1 MNDYRIVREIGQG
14 GMGCVYEALDA
25 NNRKVALKMMSAK
38 AASHPDYREM
48 FEYEVSSLRK
58 LSHPS
63 IVKVVGEPFSDAGG
77 NLFLPMEFVEGKTIS
92 QIVQTNGAF
101 KEQVALDIFIKLL
114 DAFSYIHSKSCIH
127 RDVKPSNIIIRPD
140 GSICVIDF
148 GIAKDS
154 KTSTGKTIGRVVGTD
169 GYMSPEQA
177 NGYNID
183 TRTDIYSLGCLLHYM
198 LTGTHAIPKQSN
210 DYDTICA
217 ILENNF
223 PLVSE
228 KGFTVSDKTQK
239 TILTAVNKNMTLRYQ
254 TAEEFKAALKGEQ
267 KTKTSYTI
275 SVGRLNPTWG
285 PSRNCDIIMEGEYV
299 SSHHLDIIWESQDDN
314 GSSFKVT
321 IKDHSTN
328 GTGVNG
334 RKIKN
339 ESYSFIVNQSVKSLM
354 NNSSSL
360 PQIMIAGLASHVLNW
375 EQVLNFLFHKMDLP
389 TSVIDEYKDDTDVH
403 GGLVELSKS
412 EDITVGYGILCFV
425 IPIAGWILGVVWK
438 SQNPVKAK
446 SANRLAL
453 YGFLFYFA
461 LTFLFASN

>member
-1 MNDYRIVREIGQG
+1 MNDYRIVREVGQG
-14 GMGCVYEALDA
+14 GMGCVYESLDS

-38 AASHPDYREM
+38 AAAHPDYREM

-63 IVKVVGEPFSDAGG
+63 IVKIVGEPFSDAGG
-77 NLFLPMEFVEGKTIS
+77 NMFLPMEFVEGKTIS
-92 QIVQTNGAF
+92 QIVQANGAF
-101 KEQVALDIFIKLL
+101 KEQEALSIFVKLL
-114 DAFSYIHSKSCIH
+114 DAFSYIHGKSCIH

-210 DYDTICA
+210 DYETICA

-228 KGFTVSDKTQK
+228 KGVTVSENTQK
-239 TILTAVNKNMTLRYQ
+239 AILTAVNKNMTLRFQ
-254 TAEEFKAALKGEQ
+254 TAEDFKMALTDKVVYRI
-267 KTKTSYTI
+267 T
-275 SVGRLNPTWG
+275 VGR
-285 PSRNCDIIMEGEYV
+285 SNCDIALYGEYV
-299 SSHHLDIIWESQDDN
+299 SSHHLDVIWEPQDDKC
-314 GSSFKVT
+314 SSFNVV

-328 GTGVNG
+328 GTGVDG

-339 ESYSFIVNQSVKSLM
+339 ESYSFIVNKSVKSLL
-354 NNSSSL
+354 NDSSSL
-360 PQIMIAGLASHVLNW
+360 PQVMIAGLASHILDWRVVLN
-375 EQVLNFLFHKMDLP
+375 LLFDKMNLS
-389 TSVIDEYKDDTDVH
+389 TSVIDEHDDDKEVS
-403 GGLVELSKS
+403 GEVNGVLES
-412 EDITVGYGILCFV
+412 ENITVGYGILCFV
-425 IPIAGWILGVVWK
+425 VPIVGWILGAVWE
-438 SQNPVKAK
+438 SRNPIKAQ
-446 SANRLAL
+446 SANKLAL
-453 YGFLFYFA
+453 YGLLFILVVSFFFA
-461 LTFLFASN
+461 IIQCAS

>member
-1 MNDYRIVREIGQG
+1 MNDYRIVREVGQG
-14 GMGCVYEALDA
+14 GMGCVYESLDS

-38 AASHPDYREM
+38 AAAHPDYREM

-63 IVKVVGEPFSDAGG
+63 IVKIVGEPFSDAGG
-77 NLFLPMEFVEGKTIS
+77 NMFLPMEFVEGKTIS
-92 QIVQTNGAF
+92 QIVQANGAF
-101 KEQVALDIFIKLL
+101 KEQEALSIFVKLL
-114 DAFSYIHSKSCIH
+114 DAFSYIHGKSCIH

-154 KTSTGKTIGRVVGTD
+154 KTSTGKTIGRVIGTD

-210 DYDTICA
+210 DYETICA

-228 KGFTVSDKTQK
+228 KGVTVSENTQK
-239 TILTAVNKNMTLRYQ
+239 AILTAVNKNMTLRFQ
-254 TAEEFKAALKGEQ
+254 TAEDFKMALTDKVVYRI
-267 KTKTSYTI
+267 T
-275 SVGRLNPTWG
+275 VGR
-285 PSRNCDIIMEGEYV
+285 SNCDIALYGEYV
-299 SSHHLDIIWESQDDN
+299 SSHHLDVIWEPQDDKC
-314 GSSFKVT
+314 SSFNVV

-328 GTGVNG
+328 GTGVDG

-339 ESYSFIVNQSVKSLM
+339 ESYSFIVNKSVKSLL
-354 NNSSSL
+354 NDSSSL
-360 PQIMIAGLASHVLNW
+360 PQVMIAGLASHILDWRVVLN
-375 EQVLNFLFHKMDLP
+375 LLFEKMNLS
-389 TSVIDEYKDDTDVH
+389 TSVIDEHDDDKEVS
-403 GGLVELSKS
+403 GEVNGVLES
-412 EDITVGYGILCFV
+412 ENITVGYGILCFV
-425 IPIAGWILGVVWK
+425 VPIVGWILGAVWE
-438 SQNPVKAK
+438 SRNPIKAQ
-446 SANRLAL
+446 SANKLAL
-453 YGFLFYFA
+453 YGLLFILVVSFFFA
-461 LTFLFASN
+461 IIQCAS

>member
-1 MNDYRIVREIGQG
+1 MNDYRIVREVGQG
-14 GMGCVYEALDA
+14 GMGCVYESLDS

-38 AASHPDYREM
+38 AAAHPDYREM

-63 IVKVVGEPFSDAGG
+63 IVKIVGEPFSDAGG
-77 NLFLPMEFVEGKTIS
+77 NMFLPMEFVEGKTIS
-92 QIVQTNGAF
+92 QIVQANGAF
-101 KEQVALDIFIKLL
+101 KEQEALSIFVKLL
-114 DAFSYIHSKSCIH
+114 DAFSYIHGKSCIH

-140 GSICVIDF
+140 GTICVIDF

-210 DYDTICA
+210 DYETICA

-228 KGFTVSDKTQK
+228 KGVTVSENTQK
-239 TILTAVNKNMTLRYQ
+239 AILTAVNKNMTLRFQ
-254 TAEEFKAALKGEQ
+254 TAEDFKMALTDKVVYRI
-267 KTKTSYTI
+267 T
-275 SVGRLNPTWG
+275 VGR
-285 PSRNCDIIMEGEYV
+285 SNCDIALYGEYV
-299 SSHHLDIIWESQDDN
+299 SSHHLDVIWEPQDDKC
-314 GSSFKVT
+314 SSFNVV

-328 GTGVNG
+328 GTGVDG

-339 ESYSFIVNQSVKSLM
+339 ESYSFIVNKSVKSLL
-354 NNSSSL
+354 NDSSSL
-360 PQIMIAGLASHVLNW
+360 PQVMIAGLASHILDWRVVLN
-375 EQVLNFLFHKMDLP
+375 LLFEKMNLS
-389 TSVIDEYKDDTDVH
+389 TSVIDEHDDDKEVF
-403 GGLVELSKS
+403 GEVNGVLES
-412 EDITVGYGILCFV
+412 ENITVGYGILCFV
-425 IPIAGWILGVVWK
+425 VPIVGWILGAVWE
-438 SQNPVKAK
+438 SRNPIKAQ
-446 SANRLAL
+446 SANKLAL
-453 YGFLFYFA
+453 YGLLFVLVVSFFFA
-461 LTFLFASN
+461 IIQCAS

>member
-1 MNDYRIVREIGQG
+1 MNEYKIIREVGKG
-14 GMGCVYEALDA
+14 GMGCVYESLDS
-25 NNRKVALKMMSAK
+25 NNNKVALKMMSAK
-38 AASHPDYREM
+38 AAAHPDYREM
-48 FEYEVSSLRK
+48 FDHEVRSLRT

-63 IVKVVGEPFSDAGG
+63 IVKIVGEPFSDTGG

-92 QIVQTNGAF
+92 QIVQANGAF
-101 KEQVALDIFIKLL
+101 NEQEALSIFIKLL
-114 DAFSYIHSKSCIH
+114 DAFSYIHNKSCIH
-127 RDVKPSNIIIRPD
+127 RDVKPSNIMIRPD

-223 PLVSE
+223 PLVAD

-239 TILTAVNKNMTLRYQ
+239 AILTAVNKNMTLRFQ
-254 TAEEFKAALKGEQ
+254 TTEDFKAALTDKAIC
-267 KTKTSYTI
+267 KI
-275 SVGRLNPTWG
+275 SVGR
-285 PSRNCDIIMEGEYV
+285 SNCDITLYGEYV
-299 SSHHLDIIWESQDDN
+299 SSHHLDIIWEPQNEKD
-314 GSSFKVT
+314 SSYKVT

-354 NNSSSL
+354 NDTSSL
-360 PQIMIAGLASHVLNW
+360 PQVMIAGLASHTLEWKTVLNI
-375 EQVLNFLFHKMDLP
+375 LFEKMDLP
-389 TSVIDEYKDDTDVH
+389 TSIIDEYNGDTDIH
-403 GGLVELSKS
+403 GEIVEPSKL

-425 IPIAGWILGVVWK
+425 VPIAGWILGAVWK
-438 SQNPVKAK
+438 SENPIKAK
-446 SANRLAL
+446 SANKLAW
-453 YGFLFYFA
+453 YGFLFN
-461 LTFLFASN
+461 LVVSFLSGIISSAIQ

>member
-1 MNDYRIVREIGQG
+1 MNDYRIVREVGQG
-14 GMGCVYEALDA
+14 GMGCVYESLDS

-38 AASHPDYREM
+38 AAAHPDYREM

-63 IVKVVGEPFSDAGG
+63 IVKIVGEPFSDAGG
-77 NLFLPMEFVEGKTIS
+77 NMFLPMEFVEGKTIS
-92 QIVQTNGAF
+92 QIVQANGAF
-101 KEQVALDIFIKLL
+101 KEQEALSIFVKLL
-114 DAFSYIHSKSCIH
+114 DAFSYIHGKSCIH

-210 DYDTICA
+210 DYETICA

-228 KGFTVSDKTQK
+228 KGVTVSENTQK
-239 TILTAVNKNMTLRYQ
+239 AILTAVNKNMTLRFQ
-254 TAEEFKAALKGEQ
+254 TAEDFNMALTDKVVYRI
-267 KTKTSYTI
+267 T
-275 SVGRLNPTWG
+275 VGR
-285 PSRNCDIIMEGEYV
+285 SNCDIALYGEYV
-299 SSHHLDIIWESQDDN
+299 SSHHLDVIWEPQDDKC
-314 GSSFKVT
+314 SSFNVV

-328 GTGVNG
+328 GTGVDG

-339 ESYSFIVNQSVKSLM
+339 ESYSFIVNKSVKSLL
-354 NNSSSL
+354 NDSSSL
-360 PQIMIAGLASHVLNW
+360 PQVMIAGLASHILDWRVVLN
-375 EQVLNFLFHKMDLP
+375 LLFEKMNLS
-389 TSVIDEYKDDTDVH
+389 TSVIDEHDDDKEVS
-403 GGLVELSKS
+403 GEVNGVLES
-412 EDITVGYGILCFV
+412 ENITVGYGILCFV
-425 IPIAGWILGVVWK
+425 VPIVGWILGAVWE
-438 SQNPVKAK
+438 SRNPIKAQ
-446 SANRLAL
+446 SANKLAL
-453 YGFLFYFA
+453 YGLLFILVVSFFFA
-461 LTFLFASN
+461 IIQCAS

>member
-1 MNDYRIVREIGQG
+1 MNDYKIIREVGKG
-14 GMGCVYEALDA
+14 GMGCVYESLDSS
-25 NNRKVALKMMSAK
+25 NNKVALKMMSAK
-38 AASHPDYREM
+38 AAAHPDYREM
-48 FEYEVSSLRK
+48 FDHEVRSLRK
-58 LSHPS
+58 LSNPS
-63 IVKVVGEPFSDAGG
+63 IVKIVGEPFSDAGG

-101 KEQVALDIFIKLL
+101 NEQEALSIFIKLL
-114 DAFSYIHSKSCIH
+114 DAFSYIHNKSCIH
-127 RDVKPSNIIIRPD
+127 RDVKPSNIMIRPD

-239 TILTAVNKNMTLRYQ
+239 AILTAVNKNMTLRFQ
-254 TAEEFKAALKGEQ
+254 TTEEFKAALTDKAIY
-267 KTKTSYTI
+267 KI
-275 SVGRLNPTWG
+275 SVGR
-285 PSRNCDIIMEGEYV
+285 SNCDITLYGEYV
-299 SSHHLDIIWESQDDN
+299 SSHHLDIIWEPQDEK
-314 GSSFKVT
+314 GFSYKVT

-339 ESYSFIVNQSVKSLM
+339 ESYSFMVNQSVKFLM
-354 NNSSSL
+354 NDSSSL
-360 PQIMIAGLASHVLNW
+360 PLVMIAGLASHILEWNTVLNI
-375 EQVLNFLFHKMDLP
+375 LFEKMDLP
-389 TSVIDEYKDDTDVH
+389 TSVIDDYNGDTDVQ
-403 GGLVELSKS
+403 GGIVEPSKL
-412 EDITVGYGILCFV
+412 EDITVGYSILCFV
-425 IPIAGWILGVVWK
+425 VPIVGWILGTVWK
-438 SQNPVKAK
+438 SENPIKAK
-446 SANRLAL
+446 SANKLAW
-453 YGFLFYFA
+453 YGFIFNLVVS
-461 LTFLFASN
+461 FLSSIISSAIQ

>member
-1 MNDYRIVREIGQG
+1 MNDYKIIREVGKG
-14 GMGCVYEALDA
+14 GMGCVYESLDSS
-25 NNRKVALKMMSAK
+25 NNKVALKMMSAK
-38 AASHPDYREM
+38 AAAHPDYREM
-48 FEYEVSSLRK
+48 FDHEVRSLRK

-63 IVKVVGEPFSDAGG
+63 IVKIVGEPFSDAGG

-92 QIVQTNGAF
+92 QIVQANGAF
-101 KEQVALDIFIKLL
+101 NEQEALSIFIKLL
-114 DAFSYIHSKSCIH
+114 DAFSYIHNKSCIH
-127 RDVKPSNIIIRPD
+127 RDVKPSNIMIRPD

-239 TILTAVNKNMTLRYQ
+239 AILTAVNKNMTLRFQ
-254 TAEEFKAALKGEQ
+254 TTEEFKAALTDKAIC
-267 KTKTSYTI
+267 KI
-275 SVGRLNPTWG
+275 SVGR
-285 PSRNCDIIMEGEYV
+285 SNCDITLYGEYV
-299 SSHHLDIIWESQDDN
+299 SSHHLDIIWEPQN
-314 GSSFKVT
+314 EKASSYKVT

-339 ESYSFIVNQSVKSLM
+339 ESYSFMINQSVKSLM
-354 NNSSSL
+354 NDPSSL
-360 PQIMIAGLASHVLNW
+360 PQVMIAGLASHVLEW
-375 EQVLNFLFHKMDLP
+375 KTVLNILFEKMDLP
-389 TSVIDEYKDDTDVH
+389 TSIIDEYTGDTDVH
-403 GGLVELSKS
+403 GGLVVPPKS

-425 IPIAGWILGVVWK
+425 IPIAGWILGAVWK
-438 SQNPVKAK
+438 SENPIKAK
-446 SANRLAL
+446 SANKLAW
-453 YGFLFYFA
+453 YGFLFN
-461 LTFLFASN
+461 LVMSFLSGIISTAIQCKQ

>member
-1 MNDYRIVREIGQG
+1 MNDYRIVREVGQG
-14 GMGCVYEALDA
+14 GMGCVYESLDS

-38 AASHPDYREM
+38 AAAHPDYREM

-63 IVKVVGEPFSDAGG
+63 IVKIVGEPFSDAGG
-77 NLFLPMEFVEGKTIS
+77 NMFLPMEFVEGKTIS
-92 QIVQTNGAF
+92 QIVQANGAF
-101 KEQVALDIFIKLL
+101 KEQEALSIFVKLL
-114 DAFSYIHSKSCIH
+114 DAFSYIHGKSCIH

-210 DYDTICA
+210 DYETICA

-228 KGFTVSDKTQK
+228 KGVTVSENTQK
-239 TILTAVNKNMTLRYQ
+239 AILTAVNKNMTLRFQ
-254 TAEEFKAALKGEQ
+254 TAEDFKMALTDKVVYRI
-267 KTKTSYTI
+267 T
-275 SVGRLNPTWG
+275 VGR
-285 PSRNCDIIMEGEYV
+285 SNCDIALYGEYV
-299 SSHHLDIIWESQDDN
+299 SSHHLDVIWEPQDDKC
-314 GSSFKVT
+314 SSFNVV

-328 GTGVNG
+328 GTGVDG

-339 ESYSFIVNQSVKSLM
+339 ESYSFIVNKSVKSLL
-354 NNSSSL
+354 NDSSSL
-360 PQIMIAGLASHVLNW
+360 PQVMIAGLASHILDWRVVLN
-375 EQVLNFLFHKMDLP
+375 LLFEKMNLS
-389 TSVIDEYKDDTDVH
+389 TSVIDEHDDDKEVS
-403 GGLVELSKS
+403 GEVNGVLES
-412 EDITVGYGILCFV
+412 ENITVGYGILCFV
-425 IPIAGWILGVVWK
+425 VPIVGWILGAVWE
-438 SQNPVKAK
+438 SRNPIKAQ
-446 SANRLAL
+446 SANKLAL
-453 YGFLFYFA
+453 YGLLFILVVSFFFA
-461 LTFLFASN
+461 IIQCAS